1 MAKPPPPLQQWT
13 PGVLLRAAL
22 EDGADLEQLHRA
34 GCGEGEVEAAAVQ
47 AGLVEEGPH
56 EFGLDVEVAQF
67 LSRIDPGLDPDRG
80 GGLVAAVVLGVAGQD
95 VLAVEGFWAGNK
107 RQGDAG
113 DEGGRSDRKEARSP

>member
-1 MAKPPPPLQQWT
+1 
-13 PGVLLRAAL
+13 VLLRAAL